1 MSSRFP
7 EYDPTADHGM
17 SEAPEDLGADAV
29 QRLSYP
35 SLDAMAAADPY
46 EVAAVLLRGTFRFP
60 SGRAREEDVVG
71 RDLEQAIERSLR
83 NHSRGLVSSLTN
95 RQPAAFRRVQARTL
109 AIWRTAGVADT
120 LPGRLNAEQELVL
133 IEPDLLVESDA
144 TLGAR
149 LRRGPDGRQPR
160 PQ

>member
-17 SEAPEDLGADAV
+17 SEAPEALDTGAG

-60 SGRAREEDVVG
+60 SGRARDEDVVG
-71 RDLEQAIERSLR
+71 RDLERAMERSLR
-83 NHSRGLVSSLTN
+83 DHSRGLINSLTN

-109 AIWRTAGVADT
+109 AIWRSAGVADT
-120 LPGRLNAEQELVL
+120 LPSRPNAEQELVL
-133 IEPDLLVESDA
+133 IEPDLLAESDA
-144 TLGAR
+144 VLGAR
-149 LRRGPDGRQPR
+149 LRRGPEGQP
-160 PQ
+160 QSQ